1 MNEFNEFVANDNRV
15 ESVMLTVAD
24 GITIVRKK

>member
-1 MNEFNEFVANDNRV
+1 MIDFNELITNDNRV